1 MHVQPHLCTKF
12 RRRCFIVN
20 KRQSCARR
28 SFTYKP
34 RLGHQPAAII
44 CCLGHAARL
53 LIQINNPTKNIYIY
67 IYIKEESHYSILQI
81 FDMFMAKKPIQKP
94 GAYEL

>member
-67 IYIKEESHYSILQI
+67 IYIY
-81 FDMFMAKKPIQKP
+81 
-94 GAYEL
+94 